1 MTSMVCDMSC
11 FFVRSLNLEIS
22 DTVEEQHQLVVKLWL
37 NAGSLESRSG
47 LNLAISLS
55 LFDTLECAQNIA
67 KVASKQVYGKIERLV
82 VRPILDVKRQDSR
95 LVALLFDD

>member
-1 MTSMVCDMSC
+1 MVSNMSC
-11 FFVRSLNLEIS
+11 FFVQSLYLEIS

-37 NAGSLESRSG
+37 NTSSLKSRRG
-47 LNLAISLS
+47 LNLAISL
-55 LFDTLECAQNIA
+55 TLLDALERAQDIA

>member
-1 MTSMVCDMSC
+1 MTSMVYNMSC
-11 FFVRSLNLEIS
+11 FFVQSLNLEIS

-55 LFDTLECAQNIA
+55 LLDALERA
-67 KVASKQVYGKIERLV
+67 
-82 VRPILDVKRQDSR
+82 
-95 LVALLFDD
+95 